1 MTNYDMTMDMLAAST
16 FHPDSVEQ
24 ARKYLRDLKASHD
37 ALVNAVN
44 KIEPVVLHYG
54 SSQNWVDVAAAI
66 KAAEALR

>member
-37 ALVNAVN
+37 RLYDILAMKDCGKQAC
-44 KIEPVVLHYG
+44 PVCASHRDASL
-54 SSQNWVDVAAAI
+54 
-66 KAAEALR
+66 KAAKALT